1 MQTRVLVADCGSAA
15 LAEVIRGL
23 EREGYRVERM
33 TADRLGVEA
42 LDELR
47 RMGEGPDAILVELDA
62 ADGPVLGLLSK
73 LPGDLPVVA
82 LVQPGGSARP
92 SLALRLGADD
102 AVTLPT
108 ESEEL
113 ALRIERAIERR
124 RVVGEAVPYER
135 RPPDPGAPSTLL
147 GRMATLRRVR
157 EQISRVAPG
166 RATVLITGETGTG
179 KELVATAIHESSPR
193 RSHAFVKVNCAAL
206 PEPLLESE
214 LFGHE
219 RGAFTGAE
227 QRRIGRFE
235 EAHGGTLLLDEVAD
249 MHSRTQAK
257 VLRVLQEREFERLG
271 ESRPIQVDVRI
282 LAATNQDLEE
292 LLEEDRFRKDLFYRL
307 NVVSIHL
314 APLRERCEDLLP
326 LAEAFLAEVNRES
339 PRPKRGFS
347 PGVLETL
354 EAYPWPGNVRELR
367 NAVQRAV
374 VMGEGPWIEPADLG
388 LSGHRQQEG
397 SGAGRGV
404 VQLPEKGVDYR
415 SVERALIVAALERT
429 GWVQKEAAVLLR
441 MSRRRLNYRIRRLG
455 ISHPTWRRN
464 RP

>member
-1 MQTRVLVADCGSAA
+1 VLVADWGSAA

-23 EREGYRVERM
+23 EREGYEVERM
-33 TADRLGVEA
+33 ASDRLGADA
-42 LDELR
+42 LEELR
-47 RMGEGPDAILVELDA
+47 RMGEAPDAVLVELGPADA
-62 ADGPVLGLLSK
+62 PGAGVLSR
-73 LPGDLPVVA
+73 LPGDLAVVA
-82 LVQPGGSARP
+82 VVQPGGSTRP

-102 AVTLPT
+102 AVTLPV

-113 ALRIERAIERR
+113 ALRIARAIERR
-124 RVVGEAVPYER
+124 RLARETAPHEGRA
-135 RPPDPGAPSTLL
+135 PDLGTPSMLL
-147 GRMATLRRVR
+147 GRTANLRRVR
-157 EQISRVAPG
+157 EQIARVAPG
-166 RATVLITGETGTG
+166 RATVLITGDTGTG

-193 RSHAFVKVNCAAL
+193 RDRPFVKVNCAAL

-249 MHSRTQAK
+249 MDPRTQAK
-257 VLRVLQEREFERLG
+257 VLRVLQEREFERVG
-271 ESRPIQVDVRI
+271 GSRPIQVDVRI

-292 LLEEDRFRKDLFYRL
+292 LIEAERFRQDLFYRL

-314 APLRERCEDLLP
+314 APLRERREDLLP
-326 LAEAFLAEVNRES
+326 LAEAFLADVNRES
-339 PRPKRGFS
+339 PHPKRGFS
-347 PGVLETL
+347 PAVLGAL

-374 VMGEGPWIEPADLG
+374 LMGEGPWVEPADLG
-388 LSGHRQQEG
+388 LPQQRQREG
-397 SGAGRGV
+397 SDAGSGLVR
-404 VQLPEKGVDYR
+404 LPEKGIDYR

-429 GWVQKEAAVLLR
+429 GWVQKDAAVLLR

-455 ISHPTWRRN
+455 ISHPAWRRN

>member
-1 MQTRVLVADCGSAA
+1 VLVADCGSAA

-23 EREGYRVERM
+23 EQEGYHVERM
-33 TADRLGVEA
+33 ASDRLGAGA
-42 LDELR
+42 LEELR
-47 RMGEGPDAILVELDA
+47 CMGEAPDALVAELGPADA
-62 ADGPVLGLLSK
+62 PGEGVLSK
-73 LPGDLPVVA
+73 LPGVLPVVA
-82 LVQPGGSARP
+82 IARPGGSTRA

-102 AVTLPT
+102 AVTLPV
-108 ESEEL
+108 EPEEL
-113 ALRIERAIERR
+113 ALRIARAIERR
-124 RVVGEAVPYER
+124 RVAREAAPHEG
-135 RPPDPGAPSTLL
+135 PAPDLGTPSMLL
-147 GRMATLRRVR
+147 GRTATLCRVR
-157 EQISRVAPG
+157 EQIARVAPG
-166 RATVLITGETGTG
+166 RATVLITGDTGTG

-193 RSHAFVKVNCAAL
+193 RDRPFVKVNCAAL

-235 EAHGGTLLLDEVAD
+235 EAHEGTLLLDEVAD
-249 MHSRTQAK
+249 MDPRTQAK
-257 VLRVLQEREFERLG
+257 VLRVLQEREFERVG
-271 ESRPIQVDVRI
+271 GSRPIQVDVRI

-292 LLEEDRFRKDLFYRL
+292 LIEGERFRQDLFYRL

-314 APLRERCEDLLP
+314 SPLRERREDLPP
-326 LAEAFLAEVNRES
+326 LAEAFLADVNRES

-347 PGVLETL
+347 PAVLDAL

-374 VMGEGPWIEPADLG
+374 LMGEGPWVEPADLG
-388 LSGHRQQEG
+388 LPQQRQREG
-397 SGAGRGV
+397 SEAGSGLVR
-404 VQLPEKGVDYR
+404 LPEKGIDYR

-429 GWVQKEAAVLLR
+429 GWVQKDAAVLLR

-455 ISHPTWRRN
+455 ISHPAWRRN